1 MIKAKLDATDIMRS
15 YSTALRRLSELTGKP
30 QIEVLRGEAGII
42 LKACMARTKVA
53 NKQQITRRAK
63 MSAYR
68 FARRHVG
75 NDPTSNKGA
84 TPVGFGSINL
94 GLRSS
99 QYPEGVTWYRTK
111 NHKWQ
116 PVYGAGFSK
125 GFHMLSK
132 DWPKVGQMV
141 DLYRRLLPKNVETG
155 ERASGL
161 ARQSWLQIADALRIN
176 MNAIPGG
183 LSQAG
188 LMKARQA
195 LAQSGKHYVNGVGYE
210 LGTAEKAQLQ
220 LINSLPYGMAI
231 GMDKTLIG
239 VISGRAK
246 YFNQSYANGAFDTAK
261 RVARAYPWMRVSA
274 AA

>member
-1 MIKAKLDATDIMRS
+1 M
-15 YSTALRRLSELTGKP
+15 
-30 QIEVLRGEAGII
+30 V
-42 LKACMARTKVA
+42 
-53 NKQQITRRAK
+53 
-63 MSAYR
+63 
-68 FARRHVG
+68 
-75 NDPTSNKGA
+75 
-84 TPVGFGSINL
+84 
-94 GLRSS
+94 
-99 QYPEGVTWYRTK
+99 WYRTK
-111 NHKWQ
+111 NNKWQ
-116 PVYGAGFSK
+116 PIYGPGFSK
-125 GFHMLSK
+125 GFRMLPK

-141 DLYRRLLPKNVETG
+141 DIYRRLLPQEIKAG

-188 LMKARQA
+188 LMKARSA

-220 LINSLPYGMAI
+220 LINSLPYGVSI
-231 GMDKTLIG
+231 GMDRTLLG

-246 YFNQSYANGAFDTAK
+246 FFQQSYAKGAFDSA
-261 RVARAYPWMRVSA
+261 RNVARAYPWMRVKA